1 VPELIQQNA
10 PTQAPGLLIQ
20 PGIDERDARRTL
32 LDQIARLEDDL
43 SSLFCAAFPRTGF
56 DWRVSSR
63 GGPRILSLGELERVR
78 DELASRLQQ
87 NRRELS
93 ERTWAEEANRRRIEQ
108 MLLDPAAHKWE
119 RVRNTDIGEPGCKQW
134 HVLPR
139 YGLIG
144 MLMGWWRVKISSG
157 CPLPRGRGPRP

>member
-1 VPELIQQNA
+1 MPELMQQHA
-10 PTQAPGLLIQ
+10 PTQTPGFLIQ

-32 LDQIARLEDDL
+32 LDQIARLEGEL
-43 SSLFCAAFPRTGF
+43 ASLFCAAFPRPGF
-56 DWRVSSR
+56 DWRVNSR

-78 DELASRLQQ
+78 DELAAKLQQ

-93 ERTWAEEANRRRIEQ
+93 ERTWIEEANRRRIEQ

-119 RVRNTDIGEPGCKQW
+119 RVRNTDIGEQGCKQW

-139 YGLIG
+139 YGVIG

-157 CPLPRGRGPRP
+157 CPLARGRGRRP